1 MQLFCIS
8 IIDTVIIYFD
18 LVFESL
24 VSGQSSASMDTSVL
38 PARHQESFS
47 ISAEQ
52 HIEVNKKVQMFNLH
66 CDISVFNSQSPAGIL
81 LSYFVVIVVICIG
94 V

>member
-52 HIEVNKKVQMFNLH
+52 HIEVNKKVQMF
-66 CDISVFNSQSPAGIL
+66 
-81 LSYFVVIVVICIG
+81 ICI
-94 V
+94 VIFQYSILKVQLEYCSHIL